1 MSSFSIVGSSGS
13 AAYLAGVDN
22 NQQLLVIDS
31 SVKSAVD
38 TNKTA
43 VDAVATGVASVK
55 SAIEINKTAV
65 DAVATAVS
73 GDLLVKNVSGG
84 TLSVSAPAI
93 SAVSSVEKNK
103 VTVSNGVTETTNAI
117 DLNTVKSVALMGNLS
132 DTTGQLIVQ
141 ASVDDSTY
149 YTMTDV
155 FIYID
160 SSGDFYK
167 SFDIDARYIKVSY
180 TNGSGASQDLSLS
193 ISYKV

>member
-13 AAYLAGVDN
+13 TAYLAGVDN

-43 VDAVATGVASVK
+43 VDAVAYGVDSVK
-55 SAIEINKTAV
+55 SAVEINKTAV

-73 GDLLVKNVSGG
+73 GDLLVKNVAGG

-103 VTVSNGVTETTNAI
+103 VTVSDGATETTNAI

-132 DTTGQLIVQ
+132 DSTGQLIVQ
-141 ASVDDSTY
+141 ASVDDTTY
-149 YTMTDV
+149 YTMSDV
-155 FIYID
+155 YIYID
-160 SSGDFYK
+160 SYGDFYK
-167 SFDIDARYIKVSY
+167 SFDIDARYLKVSY
-180 TNGSGASQDLSLS
+180 TNSSGSSQDLNLS
-193 ISYKV
+193 STYKV

>member
-13 AAYLAGVDN
+13 TAYLAGVDN

-43 VDAVATGVASVK
+43 VDAVAYGVDSVK
-55 SAIEINKTAV
+55 SAVEINKTAV

-73 GDLLVKNVSGG
+73 GDLLVKNVAGG

-103 VTVSNGVTETTNAI
+103 VTVSDGATETTNAI

-132 DTTGQLIVQ
+132 DSTGQLIVQ
-141 ASVDDSTY
+141 ASVDDTTY
-149 YTMTDV
+149 YTMSDV
-155 FIYID
+155 YIYID
-160 SSGDFYK
+160 SYGDFYK
-167 SFDIDARYIKVSY
+167 SFDIDARYLKVSY
-180 TNGSGASQDLSLS
+180 TNSSGSSQDLSLS
-193 ISYKV
+193 STYKV